1 MGNKLTVSS
10 LPGRSFDPLTGA
22 GRISR
27 DNAHEVVTEVKKI
40 VLLMFNRFDFSQ
52 INQVLQD
59 IVRLFDGDYPGYSR
73 CNTHYHDFD
82 HTMDCMLVTAK
93 LIHGASVNG
102 IDFEPRDVNLGLIA
116 AFMHDTGYIQ
126 AEGDAAGTGGKYT
139 LCHIT
144 RSIDFMGK
152 YFQDHGFPADYLP
165 ICSNFLRCTG
175 LDVHIGDI
183 NFATR
188 EQEILGKIIGT
199 ADLIGQMADEH
210 YLEKLPF
217 LYQEFAEGGVPGYED
232 EYDLLK
238 KTPGFW
244 EMIKKRFATELGGVD
259 LFLQGHFRVRWG
271 IDQDLYRMAIERNI
285 DRLKAL
291 LGKVE
296 APYPGWSGRL
306 QSLGVPLD

>member
-1 MGNKLTVSS
+1 MGSKFEVSS
-10 LPGRSFDPLTGA
+10 LPGRFFDPLTGA

-27 DNAHEVVTEVKKI
+27 DNAHEVMTEVKKN
-40 VLLMFNRFDFSQ
+40 VLLMFSRFDFSQ
-52 INQVLQD
+52 INQIFQD
-59 IVRLFDGDYPGYSR
+59 IVRLFDGNYPGYGR
-73 CNTHYHDFD
+73 CNTRYHDLD
-82 HTMDCMLVTAK
+82 HTMDCLLVTAK

-102 IDFEPRDVNLGLIA
+102 FFFEPRDVNLGLIT

-126 AEGDAAGTGGKYT
+126 AVDDAAGTGGKYT
-139 LCHIT
+139 LCHIE
-144 RSIDFMGK
+144 RSIDFMAK
-152 YFQDHGFPADYLP
+152 YFQEHGFPADYLP
-165 ICSNFLRCTG
+165 TCSNFLRCTG
-175 LDVHIGDI
+175 LDVHISDI

-188 EQEILGKIIGT
+188 EQEILGKIIGA
-199 ADLIGQMADEH
+199 ADLIGQMADEY

-217 LYQEFAEGGVPGYED
+217 LYQEFKEGGVPGYED

-244 EMIKKRFATELGGVD
+244 EMIQKRFATELGQVD
-259 LFLQGHFRVRWG
+259 LFLRGHFRVRWG

-285 DRLKAL
+285 DRLKTL
-291 LGKVE
+291 LGKSE